1 MIIQRLQQLND
12 DVLFN
17 EVVSQTKDEIS
28 HFKENSGGRDVK
40 LAFWSGAAGMR
51 IEAAELRLFLMSGE
65 IQLSN
70 VALLHSDWWSY
81 WKEYWKKLDTTE
93 ALPKDYAC
101 EVTIP
106 IKQD

>member
-1 MIIQRLQQLND
+1 
-12 DVLFN
+12 
-17 EVVSQTKDEIS
+17 
-28 HFKENSGGRDVK
+28 
-40 LAFWSGAAGMR
+40 MR